1 MLHDDPLAGAFS
13 GLAMCLTAVATCLIM
28 PLLAAAML

>member
-13 GLAMCLTAVATCLIM
+13 GLAMGLTAVATCLIM
-28 PLLAAAML
+28 PPVAAAVL

>member
-13 GLAMCLTAVATCLIM
+13 GLAMCLTAVATCLVA
-28 PLLAAAML
+28 PLFAAVML